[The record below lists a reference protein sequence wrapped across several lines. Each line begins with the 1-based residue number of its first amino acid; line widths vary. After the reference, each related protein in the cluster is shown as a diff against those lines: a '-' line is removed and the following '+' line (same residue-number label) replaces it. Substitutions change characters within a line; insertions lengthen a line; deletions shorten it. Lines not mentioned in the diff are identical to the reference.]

1 MANKRRL
8 LSDSLD
14 TAKRNIQ
21 SVASSARVSLTA
33 EELGLLDEAIFI
45 IIEAKI
51 KISQIKEEFI
61 RTIDECS
68 L

>member
-21 SVASSARVSLTA
+21 SVASSARVSLTT

-45 IIEAKI
+45 IIEAKL
-51 KISQIKEEFI
+51 KISKIKEEFI